1 MALYTIRSGV
11 NNHPERTVLQFTSD
25 MVRRG
30 GVISGFVTSEKAG
43 GVGMSVDV
51 SAGTRLAR
59 VFPKRQVVSLRR
71 FPPPPNEPAICF

>member
-59 VFPKRQVVSLRR
+59 VFP
-71 FPPPPNEPAICF
+71 